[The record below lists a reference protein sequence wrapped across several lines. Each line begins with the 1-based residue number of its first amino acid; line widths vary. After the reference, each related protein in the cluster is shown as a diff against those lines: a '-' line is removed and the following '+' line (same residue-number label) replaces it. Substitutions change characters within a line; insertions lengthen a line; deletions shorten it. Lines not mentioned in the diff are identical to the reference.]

1 MHFCQCQITKQI
13 LVRVLYSFIFE
24 NNVLN
29 KKVKSACVVSIF
41 VAFFRGS
48 STFVMVR
55 VCYQLWFV
63 DGFVVFEPGKLFL
76 KFKFQR
82 KFQYLVKQAYSKHQE
97 SLKIDPSYQY
107 GWYGVSIRCASLSAL
122 KLISQIIIPNLSLFF
137 KS

>member
-1 MHFCQCQITKQI
+1 MQSQITKQI

-41 VAFFRGS
+41 VAFSRGS

-76 KFKFQR
+76 KVKFYQE
-82 KFQYLVKQAYSKHQE
+82 FSGFFKQAYSKH
-97 SLKIDPSYQY
+97 
-107 GWYGVSIRCASLSAL
+107 
-122 KLISQIIIPNLSLFF
+122 
-137 KS
+137 